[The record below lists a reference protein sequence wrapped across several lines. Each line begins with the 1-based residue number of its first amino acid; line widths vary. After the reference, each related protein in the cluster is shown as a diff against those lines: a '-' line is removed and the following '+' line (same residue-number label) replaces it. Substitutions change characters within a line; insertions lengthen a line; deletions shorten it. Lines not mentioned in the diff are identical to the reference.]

1 MGKATPIGQVLA
13 AATDLELFAPNHT
26 YIVLFLLWDQ
36 KVNGI
41 HSFFYPYY
49 DILPR
54 TFANMPIQWSQ
65 SDLELLEGSE
75 LLEQIYDSYDRI
87 EFDYNQIL
95 RVIGPQWSHY
105 VGRITLEEFQW
116 ARMIITSRAFNIV
129 MEGEP
134 TTALVPL
141 GDMINHHRP
150 REMSYAFDET
160 QQAMMFTT

>member
-1 MGKATPIGQVLA
+1 MES
-13 AATDLELFAPNHT
+13 D
-26 YIVLFLLWDQ
+26 
-36 KVNGI
+36 
-41 HSFFYPYY
+41 SFFYPYY

-150 REMSYAFDET
+150 REMSYGI
-160 QQAMMFTT
+160 